1 MVQSLAELGATL
13 AARRRALKLTQGE
26 LARRAGVSR
35 ELVSRLEGGS
45 VTEVGVRKLIA
56 LLAAL
61 ELELRID
68 ERGVGETLD
77 DLRRERSGG

>member
-1 MVQSLAELGATL
+1 MHSLSELGATL
-13 AARRRALKLTQGE
+13 AVRRRALKLTQAE

-45 VTEVGVRKLIA
+45 VPEVGVRKLIA

-61 ELELRID
+61 ELELRVD
-68 ERGVGETLD
+68 ERGAGETLD
-77 DLRRERSGG
+77 ELRRERSGG